1 VKNVKLIL
9 LIITSRSKANIIN
22 LKNYFSVTKF
32 SPPKRNP
39 KRGVPF
45 LKSKKKSPKRFLS
58 DNKNALGHF
67 YYKKTL

>member
-1 VKNVKLIL
+1 LKEVRIL
-9 LIITSRSKANIIN
+9 LIIYNIISQSQN
-22 LKNYFSVTKF
+22 SVLQNGTLKG
-32 SPPKRNP
+32 
-39 KRGVPF
+39 GVPF